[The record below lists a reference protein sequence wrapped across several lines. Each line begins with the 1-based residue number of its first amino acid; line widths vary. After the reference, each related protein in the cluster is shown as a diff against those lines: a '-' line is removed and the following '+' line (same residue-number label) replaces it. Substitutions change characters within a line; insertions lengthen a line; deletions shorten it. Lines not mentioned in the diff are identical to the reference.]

1 MPMKGARKMKAAIF
15 RIMFNWIASKPCAM
29 IAAPA
34 NPPIRVWEEEEGMPF
49 HQVNRFHAI
58 AAITPDRIIG
68 NVIYCSTTV
77 FDTVLAIPNPPIIYL
92 AMKNATK
99 LKNAAHIT
107 A

>member
-1 MPMKGARKMKAAIF
+1 MKGARKMKAAIF

-34 NPPIRVWEEEEGMPF
+34 NPPIRVWEEEEGIPF

-92 AMKNATK
+92 AMKNAR
-99 LKNAAHIT
+99 N
-107 A
+107 